1 MVVLGTTTADIAD
14 AAHRLRNGELVSF
27 PTETVYGLGA
37 DAANE
42 LALARIFQAKGRPAD
57 HPLIVH
63 LGDALQIKDWARDI
77 PDTAWQLARTF
88 WPGPLTLIL
97 QRAPHVSDRV
107 TGGQN
112 TIGLRVPDH
121 AVALALLR
129 EFGGG
134 IAAPSANRFGRV
146 SPTLA
151 EHVIAE
157 LGAAVDAVIDGG
169 PTPVGLESTILDLST
184 TPPRILRP
192 GAITTADLTVVLG
205 DLSTSEATTAKPRVP
220 GSLSAH
226 YAPAT
231 PLQLAAT
238 PLSNEEILR
247 FCAASRQCAVM
258 SLQAPPST
266 LPRHCHWIKMPD
278 QADEYARALYAQLH
292 LIDRGHRG
300 STLIE
305 LPPDTPAWEAA
316 RDRLHRAAAGS
327 VARGGAPDCATPD

>member
-1 MVVLGTTTADIAD
+1 MRVLGTAPADMAD
-14 AAHRLRNGELVSF
+14 AAHCLRSGGLVSF

-63 LGDALQIKDWARDI
+63 LGEALQIEDWARDI
-77 PDTAWQLARTF
+77 PDAAWQLARAF

-97 QRAPHVSDRV
+97 KRARHVSDRV
-107 TGGQN
+107 TGGQD
-112 TIGLRVPDH
+112 TVGLRVPGH

-157 LGAAVDAVIDGG
+157 LGPAVDAVIDGG
-169 PTPVGLESTILDLST
+169 PTAVGLESTILDLSAVQ
-184 TPPRILRP
+184 PRVLRP
-192 GAITTADLTVVLG
+192 GVIMPAVLAVVLG
-205 DLSTSEATTAKPRVP
+205 RPVTSGTTTTAPRVP
-220 GSLSAH
+220 GNLTAH

-231 PLQLAAT
+231 ALRLVDAT
-238 PLSNEEILR
+238 RWEEEVGRL
-247 FCAASRQCAVM
+247 CAASGRCAVM
-258 SLQAPPST
+258 SLHAPPPA
-266 LPRHCHWIKMPD
+266 LPEDCRWLGMSDDPR
-278 QADEYARALYAQLH
+278 EFARALYARLH
-292 LIDRGHRG
+292 DIDRWNCDT
-300 STLIE
+300 TLIE
-305 LPPDTPAWEAA
+305 LPPDIPAWEAV
-316 RDRLHRAAAGS
+316 RDRLRRAAAG
-327 VARGGAPDCATPD
+327 VRDHGGNA